1 MTVTGQIIPIVVT
14 AKAAR
19 TDQSS
24 VALRVPAVETPTGD
38 HQDDTEITTVITQ
51 MRNTGGDIQMMN
63 IREAAVAAI
72 GLKRA
77 ENTMMTTQI
86 TPMRVTIRHI
96 VPEGI
101 VMITIVITQMMT
113 TIAGVGIDPQGNL
126 ARSWKEMRGDLQRGV
141 ESIAQGHDLKIL
153 ERRTGKEMV
162 AKRERRT
169 RRTRK
174 RGTTKRTRAPQR
186 KAPEVRLPRV
196 HQNNLPMS

>member
-14 AKAAR
+14 AKAAQ
-19 TDQSS
+19 TDQNS

-51 MRNTGGDIQMMN
+51 MRNTDGDIQMMN

-86 TPMRVTIRHI
+86 TQMRVTIRRI
-96 VPEGI
+96 IPEGI

-113 TIAGVGIDPQGNL
+113 TIAGGGIDPQGNL
-126 ARSWKEMRGDLQRGV
+126 ARSWKEMRGGLQGGV
-141 ESIAQGHDLKIL
+141 ESIAQGHNLKIL
-153 ERRTGKEMV
+153 ERRTGREM
-162 AKRERRT
+162 
-169 RRTRK
+169 
-174 RGTTKRTRAPQR
+174 
-186 KAPEVRLPRV
+186 
-196 HQNNLPMS
+196 

>member
-77 ENTMMTTQI
+77 ENTI
-86 TPMRVTIRHI
+86 
-96 VPEGI
+96 
-101 VMITIVITQMMT
+101 
-113 TIAGVGIDPQGNL
+113 
-126 ARSWKEMRGDLQRGV
+126 
-141 ESIAQGHDLKIL
+141 
-153 ERRTGKEMV
+153 
-162 AKRERRT
+162 
-169 RRTRK
+169 
-174 RGTTKRTRAPQR
+174 
-186 KAPEVRLPRV
+186 
-196 HQNNLPMS
+196 